1 MALLSRQDIIAAL
14 TRLGQLA
21 AAEGCTVRLALMGGA
36 ALVLGYDA
44 RHSTQDVDALL
55 LSPPEAYI
63 IRAWS
68 ARIAQENGWS
78 EDWLNDGAK
87 AYLTT
92 VSEGP
97 VLFEAPGI
105 IARQIAAEQLLAMKL
120 CAWRDDVDIADA
132 TRLLEAFGKS
142 VSRTAAWKRIEPF
155 LVSGRELKAQY
166 AFDDLWESLYGVD

>member
-1 MALLSRQDIIAAL
+1 MMRA
-14 TRLGQLA
+14 TR
-21 AAEGCTVRLALMGGA
+21 
-36 ALVLGYDA
+36 
-44 RHSTQDVDALL
+44 QDVDALF